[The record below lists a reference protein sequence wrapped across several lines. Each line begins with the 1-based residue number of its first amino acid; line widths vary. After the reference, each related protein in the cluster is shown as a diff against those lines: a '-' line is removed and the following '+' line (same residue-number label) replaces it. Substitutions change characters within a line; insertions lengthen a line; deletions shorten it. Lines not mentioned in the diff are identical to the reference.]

1 MISLTEVLQRVLFSV
16 INLTV
21 IQKISSMEMRHILLM
36 TSIIKDLVNL
46 QNMLQLLMKQV
57 VCNNLN
63 KVIHL
68 QMLSREVQTEMTQT
82 LKKNVQSVSQDFV
95 LHYTSKRIITEV
107 DQITKLFEKNCQEDG
122 CNGHCSVVNIKCEG
136 GVLGISCKC
145 LQGHCGV
152 WEPSCLDRSSGS
164 ISNCCWQ

>member
-68 QMLSREVQTEMTQT
+68 QMLSREVQTEMTQM
-82 LKKNVQSVSQDFV
+82 LKKNV
-95 LHYTSKRIITEV
+95 
-107 DQITKLFEKNCQEDG
+107 
-122 CNGHCSVVNIKCEG
+122 
-136 GVLGISCKC
+136 
-145 LQGHCGV
+145 
-152 WEPSCLDRSSGS
+152 
-164 ISNCCWQ
+164 